1 MNIVEKR
8 RSEII
13 KISNQ
18 IRQEK
23 VYIKNDVAAI
33 KRLQKLNIGGGDW
46 SCEQTQARIFK
57 NQQREKEI
65 AALILRAENIKNG
78 ILDHELPEDSRKKQI
93 VIECPQK
100 KIDHVQE
107 RRSERS
113 SASIRREIDKN
124 WQFFVK
130 SRNSIP
136 DYMLK
141 KLKTMPNNKGY
152 IWKNI
157 YCYGERPAA
166 PNEPVIMFENQ
177 REGLLIIHETTDK
190 EYKIWHKKGTSKKML
205 HSCTQRRKLS
215 SASSS
220 LGNYIKK

>member
-13 KISNQ
+13 KIWNQ

-23 VYIKNDVAAI
+23 AYIKNDLAAI
-33 KRLQKLNIGGGDW
+33 KRLQKLNTGGGDW
-46 SCEQTQARIFK
+46 SSEQTEARIFK

-65 AALILRAENIKNG
+65 VALTLRAENIKNG
-78 ILDHELPEDSRKKQI
+78 MLDHELPEDSRKKQI
-93 VIECPQK
+93 VIESLQK
-100 KIDHVQE
+100 KFEPVQE

-113 SASIRREIDKN
+113 AGSIRREMDKN

-130 SRNSIP
+130 TRDSIP
-136 DYMLK
+136 DYMIK

-190 EYKIWHKKGTSKKML
+190 KYKIWYKKGTSKKIL

-220 LGNYIKK
+220 LANYIKK

>member
-13 KISNQ
+13 KIWNQ

-33 KRLQKLNIGGGDW
+33 KRLQKLNIGGEW
-46 SCEQTQARIFK
+46 SCEQTQGRIFK

-65 AALILRAENIKNG
+65 EALTLRAENIRKG
-78 ILDHELPEDSRKKQI
+78 MLDHELPKDSIKKQVI
-93 VIECPQK
+93 IECTQK
-100 KIDHVQE
+100 KIEPVQE

-113 SASIRREIDKN
+113 AGSIQREKDKN

-157 YCYGERPAA
+157 YCYGERPAS

-177 REGLLIIHETTDK
+177 RDGLLIIHETTDK
-190 EYKIWHKKGTSKKML
+190 EYKIWYKRGTSKKIL